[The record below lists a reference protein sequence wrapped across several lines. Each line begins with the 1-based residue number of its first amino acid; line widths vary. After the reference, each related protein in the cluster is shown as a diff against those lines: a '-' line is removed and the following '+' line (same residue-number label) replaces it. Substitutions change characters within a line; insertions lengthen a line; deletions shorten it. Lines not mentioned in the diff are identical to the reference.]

1 MKRRE
6 LFRIRY
12 SSGSFSSM
20 VFIIVV
26 GLSIIGIIIYITESM
41 RSILLE
47 HNRRV
52 MRSYAR
58 LWMLAMTEA
67 VRSDEL
73 NIIFEEIIKKADFP
87 IIQTNADGE
96 PIAWR
101 NIDTDDKNKIK
112 KILKRIAKRSEPI
125 PVRSEQTGL
134 ILGYLY
140 FGETPFVAML
150 RYIPIGEFLLMVLF
164 FYLLLLE
171 AERRKS
177 RELQNIWLGMA
188 RETAHQLGTP
198 ISALFGWIEL
208 IRDKCIKSES
218 EKELDNLVGI
228 LNEMENDIRN
238 LDNIVK
244 RFGKIGSAPEYELVN
259 VNEVVRE
266 AVEYFRKRTP
276 TIHGRLE
283 IEERYND
290 GVLTVFGNRL
300 LLGWA
305 VENLIK
311 NSIEALDRGTGKI
324 IIVTRFNQS
333 LNTVDIVISDNG
345 HGIPGSIQRKIFL
358 PGFTTKKRGWG
369 LGLSLAKRIV
379 EEYHYG
385 KLELVESKPYERTT
399 FAIYLPLTVAE
410 LKRGGNK

>member
-1 MKRRE
+1 MKKKE
-6 LFRIRY
+6 FFRIKY
-12 SSGSFSSM
+12 PSGSFSSM
-20 VFIIVV
+20 LIIILV
-26 GLSIIGIIIYITESM
+26 GLLLIALMLYITESV
-41 RSILLE
+41 RAILLE
-47 HNRRV
+47 QNRRI

-58 LWMLAMTEA
+58 LWTLAITEA

-101 NIDTDDKNKIK
+101 NIKTDDKNKIK
-112 KILKRIAKRSEPI
+112 KMLKRIAKRSEPI
-125 PVRSEQTGL
+125 PVRSEQTGVV
-134 ILGYLY
+134 LGYLY
-140 FGETPFVAML
+140 FGETPFVSML
-150 RYIPIGEFLLMVLF
+150 RYIPIGEFLLLLLF

-171 AERRKS
+171 AERKKS

-198 ISALFGWIEL
+198 ISALFGWLEL
-208 IRDKCIKSES
+208 IKAKCLSAPSEQTLAQLES
-218 EKELDNLVGI
+218 IV
-228 LNEMENDIRN
+228 NEMDQDIRN

-259 VNEVVRE
+259 VNEVVKD

-276 TIHGRLE
+276 SIYGKIE
-283 IEERYND
+283 FEERYND
-290 GVLTVFGNRL
+290 GVLAVFANRL

-305 VENLIK
+305 IENLLK
-311 NSIEALDRGTGKI
+311 NSVEALDKGTGKI
-324 IIVTRFNQS
+324 IIVTRLNQVQ
-333 LNTVDIVISDNG
+333 NAVEIIVSDNG
-345 HGIPGSIQRKIFL
+345 HGIPGGIQRKIFT

-385 KLELVESKPYERTT
+385 KLEFVESRPYERTT
-399 FAIYLPLTVAE
+399 FAISLPLTRVDITQ
-410 LKRGGNK
+410 RR